1 MEESKLEFL
10 STVSRAIKGLL
21 DPKEAFETIL
31 DLVARIINYRYATLY
46 GYSEKEN
53 GLTPVA
59 YRRQIVDLI
68 PSIKFSVGTVISAW
82 VASKKKPILL
92 SKIHTSPHLS
102 HRVVKSFISIPFEDN
117 GELLG
122 VLNLGHSIPGAFT
135 MEELEI
141 GIRMSEELS
150 GLLKRFLLLNEL
162 YSLDTKYHKLK
173 DQITRKEESMHKREA
188 DNVEFISRAVSHH
201 INNPLT
207 SIMGN
212 AQLLLADAGN
222 SVGSI
227 LKDRLQKIID
237 ESERIAHVIEELR
250 NLEYF
255 ETEDY
260 VPGEKM
266 LKISGYKKSK
276 FRDVA

>member
-10 STVSRAIKGLL
+10 STVSKAITGLL
-21 DPKEAFETIL
+21 EPKEAFETIL

-53 GLTPVA
+53 ELIPVA

-68 PSIKFSVGTVISAW
+68 PSIKFSVGTGISAW

-117 GELLG
+117 DELLG

-135 MEELEI
+135 MEELDL

-150 GLLKRFLLLNEL
+150 GLLKRFLLLHDL
-162 YSLDTKYHKLK
+162 YNLDTKFRNMKE
-173 DQITRKEESMHKREA
+173 QIKQKEQTIQEREA
-188 DNVEFISRAVSHH
+188 DNVNYLAKAVSHH
-201 INNPLT
+201 VNNPLT

-212 AQLLLADAGN
+212 AQLLLADAGKGF
-222 SVGSI
+222 GSI

-250 NLEYF
+250 NLEYI

-260 VPGEKM
+260 APGKKM
-266 LKISGYKKSK
+266 LKISDYKKS
-276 FRDVA
+276 A